1 MSVYADY
8 TSDQQRLLIQ
18 AIAAAAIVVSAASP
32 GSKADTVSEGFAAAS
47 YVLDSLDAHVG
58 NTLVTSIIVAIRDR
72 LAAEEA
78 FPDYVK
84 VATAP
89 DAASRARG
97 LLTSVADL
105 VDAHAPAEEAIG
117 FKQWLVHVA
126 NVTANGAV
134 EDRGFL
140 GFGGVQVNDAER
152 AAIAEVGRLLG
163 LTAGSGTSPDK
174 PGQSPR

>member
-1 MSVYADY
+1 MSVYTDY

-18 AIAAAAIVVSAASP
+18 AIGAAAIVVSAASP

-78 FPDYVK
+78 FPDY
-84 VATAP
+84 
-89 DAASRARG
+89 
-97 LLTSVADL
+97 
-105 VDAHAPAEEAIG
+105 
-117 FKQWLVHVA
+117 KQWLVHVA
-126 NVTANGAV
+126 NVTADGAV

>member
-1 MSVYADY
+1 M
-8 TSDQQRLLIQ
+8 
-18 AIAAAAIVVSAASP
+18 VVSTASP
-32 GSKADTVSEGFAAAS
+32 GPKADTVSEGFAAAS
-47 YVLDSLDAHVG
+47 YVLDSLDAYVG

-97 LLTSVADL
+97 ILASVAEL
-105 VDAHAPAEEAIG
+105 VDAHAAADEAIG
-117 FKQWLVHVA
+117 YKQWLVKVA
-126 NVTANGAV
+126 NVTAKGAV
-134 EDRGFL
+134 EDKGFL

-152 AAIAEVGRLLG
+152 AAITEVSDVLG
-163 LTAGSGTSPDK
+163 LTT
-174 PGQSPR
+174 